1 MIDFENLPEEMPAK
15 LKMAKAVAV
24 TEAGVTL
31 ILPGQTEATQKSY
44 RRLKGSDI
52 QAGDMVVAAKI
63 SGTWVVLDAI
73 L

>member
-1 MIDFENLPEEMPAK
+1 MIDLENLPQEKPAQ
-15 LKMAKAVAV
+15 LICAKAAAV

-31 ILPGQTEATQKSY
+31 ILPGQTAATQKSY

>member
-1 MIDFENLPEEMPAK
+1 MINLERLPREQAAA
-15 LKMAKAVAV
+15 LTLAKAAAV
-24 TEAGVTL
+24 SEAGVTL
-31 ILPGQTEATQKSY
+31 ILPGQTAATQKAY

>member
-1 MIDFENLPEEMPAK
+1 MIDLERLPRERSGEIT
-15 LKMAKAVAV
+15 LAKAAAV
-24 TEAGVTL
+24 TAAGVSL
-31 ILPGQTEATQKSY
+31 ILPGQTAATQKFY

-52 QAGDMVVAAKI
+52 QTGDMVVCVKI

>member
-1 MIDFENLPEEMPAK
+1 MIDLENLPQEKPAQ
-15 LKMAKAVAV
+15 LICAKAASVS
-24 TEAGVTL
+24 EAGVTL
-31 ILPGQTEATQKSY
+31 ILPGQTTATQKTY

-52 QAGDMVVAAKI
+52 APGDMVVAAKI